1 MKSRAPIIRTI
12 MIREGTGNVTAVLRT
27 YRLGKTIGGKPR
39 VSDVNMT
46 LRKGE
51 IYGFLGQNGA
61 GKTTVMKM
69 IAAILRPIE
78 GEIELF
84 GKPLQAGD
92 VEPLKRM
99 GSIIEYPI
107 FYEKLTAL
115 ENLEL
120 HCEYMG
126 YYNRKAIGEALE
138 MVGLTGAGNKPVKE
152 FSLGMKQR
160 LGIARAIVTKPELL
174 LLDEPINGLDPGG
187 IRDMRNLLTMLSKEF
202 GIAILV
208 SSHILGEIEHIADT
222 VGVIH
227 QGRLVKEVSM
237 EELRR
242 TRHDYVEIATR
253 EVEKAAYVLTE
264 RLNVTNLKV
273 AGEHAIRVYDLTVPQ
288 SELVKALSLSDV
300 PVDSV
305 VRKQHSLEDYFFHL
319 LNGGDLHA

>member
-1 MKSRAPIIRTI
+1 MA
-12 MIREGTGNVTAVLRT
+12 AVLRT
-27 YRLGKTIGGKPR
+27 YRLGKTIDGKTL

-69 IAAILRPIE
+69 IAGILRPTE
-78 GEIELF
+78 GEVELF

-92 VEPLKRM
+92 TEPLKRM

-107 FYEKLTAL
+107 FYERLTAL

-120 HCEYMG
+120 HCAYMG
-126 YYNRKAIGEALE
+126 YYNKKAIGEALE
-138 MVGLTGAGNKPVKE
+138 MVNLTGVEGKPVKQ

-174 LLDEPINGLDPGG
+174 LFDEPINGLDPGG
-187 IRDMRNLLTMLSKEF
+187 IRDMRNLFTMLSKEF
-202 GIAILV
+202 GITILI

-227 QGRLVKEVSM
+227 QGRMVKQVSM

-242 TRHDYVEIATR
+242 TRHDYIEIATR
-253 EVEKAAYVLTE
+253 EVEKASYVLAD
-264 RLNVTNLKV
+264 RLNVTNMKV
-273 AGEHAIRVYDLTVPQ
+273 AGNHVIRVYDADVQQ
-288 SELVKALSLSDV
+288 SELVKALAMSDV
-300 PVDSV
+300 PVDSI